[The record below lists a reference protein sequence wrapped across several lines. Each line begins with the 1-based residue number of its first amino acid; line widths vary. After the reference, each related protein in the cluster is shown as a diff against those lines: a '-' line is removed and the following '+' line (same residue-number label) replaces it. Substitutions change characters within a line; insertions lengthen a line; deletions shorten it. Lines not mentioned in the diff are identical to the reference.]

1 LVTRLPESGKGA
13 RFSTTRRQGG
23 FTFLVV
29 LAIIAIMG
37 IGLMAVNEVWATAKQ
52 REKEQ
57 ELLFI
62 GHQFRE
68 AIRQY
73 SQNNPAGKQIQIYP
87 KALEELL
94 LDPRY
99 PNVRRYLRK
108 MYTDPMTGKDE
119 WGVMKYPGGGIY
131 GVYSLS
137 EEEPI
142 KRDNFDLEDGAFKD
156 ASRYS
161 AWAFNYKSQLAASS
175 PAITNSMKTTT
186 PVMR

>member
-1 LVTRLPESGKGA
+1 VVTPSAGNPPATE
-13 RFSTTRRQGG
+13 RRQGG

-37 IGLMAVNEVWATAKQ
+37 TGLMAVNEVWATAKQ

-68 AIRQY
+68 AIRLY
-73 SQNNPAGKQIQIYP
+73 SQNNPAGKQVQTYP
-87 KALEELL
+87 KALDELL

-108 MYTDPMTGKDE
+108 IYTDPMTGKDE
-119 WGVMKYPGGGIY
+119 WGLLKYPGGGIY

-137 EEEPI
+137 EDAPI
-142 KRDNFDLEDGAFKD
+142 KRDNFDAMDSAFKD
-156 ASRYS
+156 AARYS
-161 AWAFNYKSQLAASS
+161 AWVFNYAAQVAASS
-175 PAITNSMKTTT
+175 PAAATNGKITIQPMH
-186 PVMR
+186 

>member
-1 LVTRLPESGKGA
+1 LVTRLSESGNGA
-13 RFSTTRRQGG
+13 RFPATRRQGG

-37 IGLMAVNEVWATAKQ
+37 VGLMAVNEVWATAKQ

-73 SQNNPAGKQIQIYP
+73 SQNNPAGKQVQTYP

-119 WGVMKYPGGGIY
+119 WGVLKHPGGGIY

-137 EEEPI
+137 EEAPI

-161 AWAFNYKSQLAASS
+161 AWAFNYAAQVAASS
-175 PAITNSMKTTT
+175 PVAATNGKITIQPKH
-186 PVMR
+186 

>member
-1 LVTRLPESGKGA
+1 MVTHLRESGNGA
-13 RFSTTRRQGG
+13 RFSITRGQGG

-37 IGLMAVNEVWATAKQ
+37 VGLMAVNEVWATAKQ

-73 SQNNPAGKQIQIYP
+73 SQSNPAGMQVQTYP

-108 MYTDPMTGKDE
+108 MYADPMTGKEE
-119 WGVMKYPGGGIY
+119 WGVLKHPGGGIY

-137 EEEPI
+137 EEAPI

-161 AWAFNYKSQLAASS
+161 AWAFSYKPQLAASG
-175 PAITNSMKTTT
+175 PAMANNVKSTT

>member
-1 LVTRLPESGKGA
+1 MTRLPA
-13 RFSTTRRQGG
+13 TARRQGG

-37 IGLMAVNEVWATAKQ
+37 IGLMAVNEVWSTARQ

-73 SQNNPAGKQIQIYP
+73 SQNNPAGKQVQTYP

-94 LDPRY
+94 IDPRY

-108 MYTDPMTGKDE
+108 MYIDPMTGKNE

-137 EEEPI
+137 EDAPI
-142 KRDNFDLEDGAFKD
+142 KRDNFDVQDSAFKD
-156 ASRYS
+156 AARYS
-161 AWAFNYKSQLAASS
+161 AWIFNYASQSQVAASS
-175 PAITNSMKTTT
+175 PAVANNGNITM
-186 PVMR
+186 PAMPIRR